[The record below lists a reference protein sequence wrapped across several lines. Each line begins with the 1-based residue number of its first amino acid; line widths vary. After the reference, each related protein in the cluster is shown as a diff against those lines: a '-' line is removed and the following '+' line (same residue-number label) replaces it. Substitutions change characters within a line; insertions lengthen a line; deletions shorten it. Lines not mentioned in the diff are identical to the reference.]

1 MADVAHPDPISW
13 QHRVDSTEGDPCS
26 SNDTSVPEEL
36 ALLADKYTFSF
47 GEQKSLQ
54 KDVIELK
61 KKIRISCNKQ
71 MRIKQGYVQMQKVT
85 KERKQSD
92 FLKKEIRD
100 LSDQI
105 SDMKDDL
112 QTLDMYDSGA
122 FDDGDDINGLP
133 NSPSED
139 ALTADGSSDGAG
151 LEISSDSAETV
162 TNSRLASLQKE
173 LDKEMKVKD
182 GLERFLIIGQTNR
195 KLQEESKSMLF
206 DSKAKIA
213 LLRMQIEKMQ
223 RQEQVD
229 AGLSGKTIPT
239 KTEMIVDDL
248 LFRLRKEAAIAE
260 GARNMIRI
268 LSSQRKSDG
277 KSLSQAFDNQM
288 QSEEKLDLIRLA
300 LAKYS
305 ARLPNESPKKNEIRD
320 AILESERLP
329 LTSYHLRREEPFT
342 PPKSAPGSP
351 SQDDS
356 KSVSLP
362 RLALSLKRLCALPS
376 LAVSGRLE
384 VRLIGCQNLMVDI
397 PRRLPR
403 PEVSSVLAIG
413 GDGLSGFTQKTRSTR
428 GIGPRTT
435 RTRSSSVW
443 CSSSA
448 SATDAFTSTKLSQND
463 EVTATLLL
471 DSREVASTDARPV
484 SQQAWDQHFSIDL
497 DRSKELEIE
506 IRYRDWR
513 SVCAFTVVKLG
524 DIVEPSERA
533 GMVLSLE
540 PQGDLFAEFKYLN
553 PVVSRK
559 PKLERQ
565 KRLFKVKER
574 KEIASAKKQLGVA
587 AWSRLMKQFGGSQSN
602 EITESVL
609 SPTYSGLYT
618 AAASTIAPLPPVS
631 KISHTLPSRLSADRP
646 LISPLSSSG
655 LLTQENTHIRPTVPP
670 PPSSVRFGDLSEISK
685 SKHNQRSHEQ
695 SKMPPA
701 IPSRSHPKTQASA
714 SQIESP
720 PPLPASKPPP
730 LTYRKTSKVT
740 TPPSNVSIEKFNLIS
755 VLGRGH
761 FGKVILAQYKGN
773 GEYYALKVLKK
784 GDVLGRDEVESLM
797 VEKRIFEIATFRRHP
812 FLVNLFACIQ
822 SKEHVFFVME
832 YSMGG
837 DLMRHIHDDIF
848 TEERS
853 CFYAACV
860 LLGLEFLHAN
870 NIIYRDLKLDNL
882 LLDREGYV
890 KLADFGLC
898 KEGMGPNDRT
908 STFCGTPEFLAP
920 EVLTESSYTRAI
932 DWWGLGVLI
941 FEMLVGEPPFSGEDE
956 EEIFDSIV
964 NDDVRYPRFLSIES
978 ISIMRRLMRKNP
990 EKRLGSGQ
998 NDAVDVKQQRFF
1010 KHVNWDWDK
1019 LLKKEIRPKFVPQ
1032 IKNPEDVSNFDE
1044 EFTKETPRFSSAKD
1058 KRPITDADQMLFKDF
1073 DFSLID

>member
-1 MADVAHPDPISW
+1 MADVVRPNPISW
-13 QHRVDSTEGDPCS
+13 QHTVESSEGDPCS

-122 FDDGDDINGLP
+122 FDDGDDINGIP
-133 NSPSED
+133 NLPSED
-139 ALTADGSSDGAG
+139 ALTTDGSSDGAV
-151 LEISSDSAETV
+151 LELSTENVETV
-162 TNSRLASLQKE
+162 TNNRLASLQKE
-173 LDKEMKVKD
+173 LDKEMKVKN
-182 GLERFLIIGQTNR
+182 GLERFLAIGQTNR

-206 DSKAKIA
+206 DLKAKIA

-229 AGLSGKTIPT
+229 SGLSGKTIPT

-260 GARNMIRI
+260 GARNMIRT

-288 QSEEKLDLIRLA
+288 QSEEKLDIIRLA

-305 ARLPNESPKKNEIRD
+305 ARLPNDSPKKNEIRD
-320 AILESERLP
+320 AILESERLS
-329 LTSYHLRREEPFT
+329 LTGYHHHRRDRTFS
-342 PPKSAPGSP
+342 PPSSTPGSP

-356 KSVSLP
+356 KSSSLP
-362 RLALSLKRLCALPS
+362 RLALPLTRLCALPS

-403 PEVSSVLAIG
+403 TEVSSMVAIA
-413 GDGLSGFTQKTRSTR
+413 GDSLSGCTQRTRSTR
-428 GIGPRTT
+428 GSGPRAPCGTT
-435 RTRSSSVW
+435 KFSP
-443 CSSSA
+443 
-448 SATDAFTSTKLSQND
+448 ND
-463 EVTATLLL
+463 EVTATVLL
-471 DSREVASTDARPV
+471 DSREVATTDSRPA

-513 SVCAFTVVKLG
+513 SICAFTVVKLG

-533 GMVLSLE
+533 GMVLKLE
-540 PQGDLFAEFKYLN
+540 PQGDLFVEFKYLN
-553 PVVSRK
+553 PVISRK

-602 EITESVL
+602 ESIEPIL
-609 SPTYSGLYT
+609 SPTYSGLY
-618 AAASTIAPLPPVS
+618 ASTTTNTTATASLPPVS
-631 KISHTLPSRLSADRP
+631 KTAHTLPSNLTADRP
-646 LISPLSSSG
+646 LISPASG
-655 LLTQENTHIRPTVPP
+655 LFAPESNHMRPAFTTPL
-670 PPSSVRFGDLSEISK
+670 PSSNRFGDISEMSK
-685 SKHNQRSHEQ
+685 TKQNQRFHE
-695 SKMPPA
+695 KPK
-701 IPSRSHPKTQASA
+701 IPSTTPSRPSSKNQVAVSR
-714 SQIESP
+714 IESP

-730 LTYRKTSKVT
+730 LTRKKTSRIT
-740 TPPSNVSIEKFNLIS
+740 SPTFSSLTIDKFQLIS

-797 VEKRIFEIATFRRHP
+797 VEKKIFEIATSRRHP

-882 LLDREGYV
+882 LLDQEGYV

-898 KEGMGPNDRT
+898 KEGMGPTDRT

-920 EVLTESSYTRAI
+920 EVLTENSYTRAI

-998 NDAVDVKQQRFF
+998 NDALEVKQQRFF

-1019 LLKKEIRPKFVPQ
+1019 LLNKEIKPKFVPQ
-1032 IKNPEDVSNFDE
+1032 IKSLEDVSNFDE

-1073 DFSLID
+1073 DFSLIH

>member
-1 MADVAHPDPISW
+1 MADVARPDPISW
-13 QHRVDSTEGDPCS
+13 QHTVESSEGDPCS

-122 FDDGDDINGLP
+122 FDDGDDVNGTP

-139 ALTADGSSDGAG
+139 NLTADGSSDGTG
-151 LEISSDSAETV
+151 LELSAENAESV
-162 TNSRLASLQKE
+162 INSRLASLQKE

-182 GLERFLIIGQTNR
+182 GLERFLAIGQTNR

-305 ARLPNESPKKNEIRD
+305 ARLPNDSPKKSEIRD

-329 LTSYHLRREEPFT
+329 LTGHHYRRDGTFS
-342 PPKSAPGSP
+342 PPTSAPGSP

-356 KSVSLP
+356 KSASLP

-403 PEVSSVLAIG
+403 AEVSSAIAVA
-413 GDGLSGFTQKTRSTR
+413 GDGPSSLTQKTRGTR
-428 GIGPRTT
+428 GSGQRTS

-448 SATDAFTSTKLSQND
+448 STTDSFGTAKLSPND
-463 EVTATLLL
+463 EVAATLLL
-471 DSREVASTDARPV
+471 DSREVASTDSRPV

-513 SVCAFTVVKLG
+513 SICAFTVVKLG

-565 KRLFKVKER
+565 KRLFRVKER

-602 EITESVL
+602 ESIEPVL
-609 SPTYSGLYT
+609 SPTYGGLYT
-618 AAASTIAPLPPVS
+618 TTTTSTTATAFLPPMS
-631 KISHTLPSRLSADRP
+631 KIAHTLPSRLTADRL
-646 LISPLSSSG
+646 LISPASG
-655 LLTQENTHIRPTVPP
+655 LFVPESSHTRSALPP
-670 PPSSVRFGDLSEISK
+670 PLPSSARFGDIPEMSK
-685 SKHNQRSHEQ
+685 TKQNQRFHELP
-695 SKMPPA
+695 K
-701 IPSRSHPKTQASA
+701 IPSRPSPKIQVTTSR
-714 SQIESP
+714 IESP
-720 PPLPASKPPP
+720 PPLPISKPPP
-730 LTYRKTSKVT
+730 LTQKKMTRITSPT
-740 TPPSNVSIEKFNLIS
+740 SSSLAIEKFHLIS

-797 VEKRIFEIATFRRHP
+797 VEKRIFEIATSRRHP
-812 FLVNLFACIQ
+812 FLVNLFACMQ

-848 TEERS
+848 TEDRS

-898 KEGMGPNDRT
+898 KEGMGPTDRT

-920 EVLTESSYTRAI
+920 EVLTENSYTRAI

-998 NDAVDVKQQRFF
+998 NDALDVKQQRFF

-1019 LLKKEIRPKFVPQ
+1019 LLNKEIKPKFVPQ
-1032 IKNPEDVSNFDE
+1032 IKNMEDVSNFDE